1 MPSLNHYLCP
11 QKVFMLK
18 IPALITSL
26 LLFFMPALA
35 QSEVKENT
43 PGEESQIICKAGFYV
58 KTIKINQTDENF
70 DVLLYYWLRV
80 DSIEIGKDYSG
91 IKDIEFVNADTE
103 IGEPDYEHTDTAGR
117 YYFVSGKCKAT
128 IPYKADLTRFP
139 FDILKLKISLENTVS
154 NQSTIRYIPDS
165 QFLAPNFKQDNIE
178 ILNGDLFS
186 LQETKVLENSYTYTT
201 NFGDPQIKGFEKYSR
216 LDFVISLKRNPRGIM
231 EKITLPLIVVLIL
244 SYLVFFIPDYE
255 IGTSSGLTV
264 TALLAAIA
272 FQWTIND
279 SLPKV
284 SYPTVID
291 KIFYLIY
298 TYVFYAMAQTVVTF
312 NLAQSENEKL
322 KVLSG
327 KIEWH
332 SRYAFPLSF
341 VFFLLLLIF

>member
-1 MPSLNHYLCP
+1 
-11 QKVFMLK
+11 MLK
-18 IPALITSL
+18 FLFRILIAFLSVS
-26 LLFFMPALA
+26 PALA
-35 QSEVKENT
+35 QNNQPAKEN
-43 PGEESQIICKAGFYV
+43 EIQSQQDDQIICKSGFYV
-58 KTIKINQTDENF
+58 KTVKVNQTEETF

-80 DSIEIGKDYSG
+80 DSIEIGKDYSA
-91 IKDIEFVNADTE
+91 IKTIEFVNADVE
-103 IGEPDYEHTDTAGR
+103 LGEPDYEHTDTSGR

-128 IPYKADLTRFP
+128 IPYKADLSKFP
-139 FDILKLKISLENTVS
+139 FDVLHLKISLENTVS
-154 NQSTIRYIPDS
+154 NQESIRYVPDA
-165 QFLAPNFKQDNIE
+165 QFLKPDFKQDNIE

-186 LQETKVLENSYTYTT
+186 LNGTKVQEDSYTYTT

-312 NLAQSENEKL
+312 NLAQSENERM
-322 KVLSG
+322 KVLSQR
-327 KIEWH
+327 IEWH
-332 SRYAFPLSF
+332 SRYAFPISF
-341 VFFLLLLIF
+341 VLFLLLLIF